1 MTARTIGRLALV
13 AMLAGCGGDNNGPSD
28 TDGDGGG
35 GGNGPPVEADVAT
48 VVVVDGD
55 VAQSADQQTVTLHL
69 RNDGPAGTYR
79 LQFWGKPA
87 SDGAPD
93 TFLGDTEPLQV
104 DADYDAEVSY
114 DLSPAPD
121 AAFVIVFTRDDATS
135 TKYLPTDRFD
145 F

>member
-1 MTARTIGRLALV
+1 MTARTMARLFLV
-13 AMLAGCGGDNNGPSD
+13 AILAGCGGDNSGPSD

-35 GGNGPPVEADVAT
+35 NGPPPESDVAT

-55 VAQSADQQTVTLHL
+55 LTQSSDQQTVTLHL

-79 LQFWGKPA
+79 LQFWGKRTE
-87 SDGAPD
+87 GGPD
-93 TFLGDTEPLQV
+93 ISLGDSEPV
-104 DADYDAEVSY
+104 EAGADYDAVVSF

-121 AAFVIVFTRDDATS
+121 ASFVIVFTRDDATS
-135 TKYLPTDRFD
+135 TKFLQTDRFD

>member
-1 MTARTIGRLALV
+1 MTARTMARLFLV
-13 AMLAGCGGDNNGPSD
+13 AILAGCGGDNSGPSD

-35 GGNGPPVEADVAT
+35 NGPPPESDVAT

-55 VAQSADQQTVTLHL
+55 LTQSSDQQTVTLHL

-79 LQFWGKPA
+79 LQFWGKPTE
-87 SDGAPD
+87 GGPD
-93 TFLGDTEPLQV
+93 ISLGDSEPV
-104 DADYDAEVSY
+104 EAGADYDAVVSF

-121 AAFVIVFTRDDATS
+121 ASFVIVFTRDDATS
-135 TKYLPTDRFD
+135 TKFLQTDRFD